1 METVLR
7 DIASKVGLVLE
18 CQRGLIDAAAWA
30 DQVFRE
36 RCVLFQIGDAKAFA
50 LISTIVLEA
59 GLACS
64 TCLLSVQPSDFE
76 QRLEKKDRKSVV

>member
-30 DQVFRE
+30 DQVFGG

-50 LISTIVLEA
+50 LISTTTVPEA
-59 GLACS
+59 GL
-64 TCLLSVQPSDFE
+64 F
-76 QRLEKKDRKSVV
+76 QRDISLGLQ

>member
-59 GLACS
+59 
-64 TCLLSVQPSDFE
+64 LLLDAGPLTLCTGPSGSIF
-76 QRLEKKDRKSVV
+76 KSATQCRSS